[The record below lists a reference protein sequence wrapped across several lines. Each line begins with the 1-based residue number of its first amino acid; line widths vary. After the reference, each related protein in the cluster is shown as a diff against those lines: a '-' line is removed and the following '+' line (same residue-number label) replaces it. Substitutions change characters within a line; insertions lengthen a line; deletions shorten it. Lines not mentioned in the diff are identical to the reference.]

1 LDDGFAAIVQFASI
15 KPCGFLTF
23 WIWTWSRTGD
33 PPMPMEQIICN
44 IAPEL
49 KGRLVRLDEISED
62 PANLRLHGSKSIEA
76 IKASYRRF
84 GQQKPI
90 VIDAAG
96 VVLAGNG
103 QLRAARDLGWTH
115 IAAVRTDLAGVERV
129 GFAIADNRTAE
140 LSNWD
145 DDALSRT
152 LLAMPEDLVGD
163 TGFTSDDLAGLA
175 ASALEAEQDEVPEPA
190 PTAIAKRGETWLLG
204 DHRLTCG
211 DSTSIDDVRG
221 IMRGEKAAL
230 VSTDPPYL
238 VDYTGDRPGKGTRKG
253 SGKNWSAVYK
263 EIDHKHAADFLE
275 KVFACVLQVIGE
287 HAAVYCWHA
296 HPRTA
301 VIQGVWAM
309 LVILDHQ
316 QIIWV
321 KPNPVFGRMF
331 YAMRHEPCMMGWV
344 KGSKPPHDGGHAH
357 NSVWEISDLKAVDL
371 DGMSKEQL
379 VSMIMGSTSIWEVD
393 WEGKGRVVGNE
404 HPTQKP
410 VEIFARPMRKHTRPG
425 DVVFEPFSGSGS
437 QLIAAEQLGRK
448 CRAIDLQPVFVDV
461 AIRRWQRFTGKAAIL
476 EGDGRTWSEIAS
488 ERSMSSCHIST
499 PAPAASSVALVP
511 PRKASTAKRTK
522 TGKGSRGPARKGQP
536 TAADMGHDGGVSAP

>member
-1 LDDGFAAIVQFASI
+1 
-15 KPCGFLTF
+15 
-23 WIWTWSRTGD
+23 
-33 PPMPMEQIICN
+33 MPQQQRICTV
-44 IAPEL
+44 APEL
-49 KGRLVRLDEISED
+49 TDTLIALTEISED
-62 PANLRLHGSKSIEA
+62 PANLRVHGAKSIEA
-76 IKASYRRF
+76 IKSSYRRF

-96 VVLAGNG
+96 VVMAGNG
-103 QLRAARDLGWTH
+103 QLRAARELGWTH
-115 IAAVRTDLAGVERV
+115 IAAVRSDLAGVDRV
-129 GFAIADNRTAE
+129 GYAIADNRTAE
-140 LSNWD
+140 LSSWD
-145 DDALSRT
+145 EEGLAKT
-152 LLAMPEDLVGD
+152 LLEMPEDLVGD
-163 TGFTSDDLAGLA
+163 VGFTSDDLTGLA
-175 ASALEAEQDEVPEPA
+175 ASGLEAEQDEVPEPA
-190 PTAIAKRGETWLLG
+190 PTAIARRGEIWLLG
-204 DHRLTCG
+204 EHRLMCG
-211 DSTSIDDVRG
+211 DSTSIDDVRAV
-221 IMRGEKAAL
+221 MRNDKAVL

-238 VDYTGDRPGKGTRKG
+238 VDYTGERPGKGTRKG
-253 SGKNWSAVYK
+253 SGKNWSALYK
-263 EIDHKHAADFLE
+263 EIDHKHAADFFG

-301 VIQGVWAM
+301 VIQAIWAK
-309 LVILDHQ
+309 LGILDHQ

-357 NSVWEISDLKAVDL
+357 NSVWEIADIKAADL
-371 DGMSKEQL
+371 DGLSKEQL
-379 VSMIMGSTSIWEVD
+379 ISMIMGSTSVWEVD

-410 VEIFARPMRKHTRPG
+410 VEIFARPMRKHTRLG

-461 AIRRWQRFTGKAAIL
+461 AIRRWQKFTGKHATL
-476 EGDGRTWSEIAS
+476 EGDGRTWSEVS
-488 ERSMSSCHIST
+488 QERSMPACPT
-499 PAPAASSVALVP
+499 EPLAPAVSSVAATP

-522 TGKGSRGPARKGQP
+522 TGKGSRGQPRKDLP
-536 TAADMGHDGGVSAP
+536 TAVATAHAGDDSEA